1 MIDQVNKPTKAA
13 LLSALV
19 FPGVGHIFLKKY
31 VLGVVLA
38 GVSFFGVYY
47 LTLKMLE
54 VALQLTEKIQSGD
67 VPIDIMAIT
76 EMVESQA
83 GVADD
88 KTLNLATTALAI
100 CWVIGVIDSFRVGCI
115 QGKIDRNLV
124 D

>member
-1 MIDQVNKPTKAA
+1 VIDQVNKPTKAA